1 MLYIIQEER
10 LWYIR
15 NLALG
20 LVSYLG
26 ATKPPVFVGNLL
38 KYPPKAF
45 EEPQNQNELN
55 NTFWHNILTNSSYNG
70 ESLVIPADLAMDE
83 KRYAIA
89 REFLCAAS
97 LTQHGQMMGLSEFM
111 DAYHWEVQ
119 DYFAR
124 ILLAPDH
131 LVRAYRNRGGRY
143 EDFGETF
150 IIPDRVAAIRW
161 QEPLCPSPFDVV

>member
-1 MLYIIQEER
+1 MLCTIQEER
-10 LWYIR
+10 LWFVR

-26 ATKPPVFVGNLL
+26 VTQPPVFVENLL

-45 EEPQNQNELN
+45 ASPQDRDELN
-55 NTFWHNILTNSSYNG
+55 NAVWHNILTNSSYHDENF
-70 ESLVIPADLAMDE
+70 VIPADLPLDE

-89 REFLCAAS
+89 RELILAAGN
-97 LTQHGQMMGLSEFM
+97 TQHGRIMGLDEFL
-111 DAYHWEVQ
+111 DGYSWEVQ

-131 LVRAYRNRGGRY
+131 LVRAYRKRGGRY
-143 EDFGETF
+143 EDFSETF
-150 IIPDRVAAIRW
+150 IIPTRIAEIRW
-161 QEPLCPSPFDVV
+161 EEPLVQVF